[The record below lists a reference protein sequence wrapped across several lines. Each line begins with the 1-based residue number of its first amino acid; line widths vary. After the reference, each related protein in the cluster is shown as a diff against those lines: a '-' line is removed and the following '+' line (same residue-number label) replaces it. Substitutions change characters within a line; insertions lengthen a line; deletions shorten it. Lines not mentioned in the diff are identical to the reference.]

1 MALPLRMTDFSVTL
15 SLFALNVTNY
25 NTINSQNSMKNKKA
39 EINQPTKSLNENK
52 KPPKWFYLVLIFIP
66 VMFFVLLEAGLRIFN
81 YGYDFTVFKVVTDY
95 HADKLFLNP
104 EIPYKYFYGTR
115 SVPSALPDGFDKEKK
130 ANAFR
135 VFVFGGSSTAG
146 WPYVPNAS
154 FPRQLKRKLELLYP
168 ENTIEVINLGI
179 SAINSYTLRDFLPAV
194 LEQKPDLIL
203 IYAGHNEYYGALG
216 VGSTVSIGS
225 SRTLVNLYL
234 WLYNFKTTQLLRD
247 IISSVYG
254 IFNSTGKTEEA
265 SNETL
270 MSQMIGNSLIEY
282 DSDEYYAGIKQFEGN
297 LNDMLNVIRKNN
309 VPVILGKLTCNLR
322 DQKPFVSVKTE
333 KYPPAEEVFD
343 KANSKL
349 QKGNVEEAK
358 KLFFLAKEY
367 DALRFRAPQK
377 INDVISDLGKK
388 FNVPVVDI
396 DSVFQSQSPFNLVGY
411 NLTVDHLHPNIEGYR
426 LIAESFYTEMKS
438 RNLLPKGNRA
448 DLSEEKADS
457 ILKANFPFT
466 ALDSTLANFSIIVL
480 TGQYPFVPKGTPNYK
495 MLNYKMSTIVDTIA
509 STVFNKQMK
518 WETAHSKLA
527 EYYLNRNDIDK
538 FIREMDVIIAERPY
552 YDVPY
557 RTLAAYLIDKGYIE
571 RAIPYLKK
579 LDKIKSDFFSNKWL
593 GQVYLKL
600 NDAQTALPYLQK
612 AVQYGEADYQLW
624 YNLAGA
630 YYLNGNIE
638 LALTS
643 IERSLQLNPKNPLAI
658 NFYNQIKG
666 LKKN

>member
-1 MALPLRMTDFSVTL
+1 MEIKR
-15 SLFALNVTNY
+15 
-25 NTINSQNSMKNKKA
+25 INKKDSA
-39 EINQPTKSLNENK
+39 KQQEQQK
-52 KPPKWFYLVLIFIP
+52 KPPKWFYLILILIP
-66 VMFFVLLEAGLRIFN
+66 VLFFVLLELGLRVFN

-115 SVPSALPDGFDKEKK
+115 SVPSALPDGFDKDKK
-130 ANAFR
+130 PNAFR
-135 VFVFGGSSTAG
+135 VFVLGGSSTAG

-168 ENTIEVINLGI
+168 ENNIEVINLGI
-179 SAINSYTLRDFLPAV
+179 SAINSYTLRDFIPAV

-225 SRTLVNLYL
+225 SRKLVNLYL

-247 IISSVYG
+247 FISWVYG
-254 IFNSTGKTEEA
+254 LFKDTEKATEA

-270 MSQMIGNSLIEY
+270 MSQMIGNSLIAY
-282 DSDEYYAGIKQFEGN
+282 DSDEYWAGIKQFEGN
-297 LNDMLNVIRKNN
+297 LDDIIEMIRDKN
-309 VPVILGKLTCNLR
+309 VPVIIGKLTSNIR
-322 DQKPFVSVKTE
+322 EQKPFVSIKTE
-333 KYPPAEEVFD
+333 KYPPAEEVFI
-343 KANSKL
+343 KANEEL
-349 QKGNVEEAK
+349 EKGNIEEAG
-358 KLFFLAKEY
+358 KLFLLAKEY

-377 INDVISDLGKK
+377 INDVISEIGNK
-388 FNVPVVDI
+388 FKVPVVDI
-396 DSVFQSQSPFNLVGY
+396 DSVFRKLSPYELVGY
-411 NLTVDHLHPNIEGYR
+411 NLTVDHLHPNIDGYR
-426 LIAESFYTEMKS
+426 LIADTFYDEMKK
-438 RNLLPKGNRA
+438 RNLLPKGQRA

-495 MLNYKMSTIVDTIA
+495 MLNYKMSSIVDTIA
-509 STVFNKQMK
+509 AQIFNKQLK

-527 EYYLNRNDIDK
+527 EYYLNRNEIDK
-538 FIREMDVIIAERPY
+538 FIKEMEAIIAERPY

-579 LDKIKSDFFSNKWL
+579 LDEIKSDFFSNKWL

-600 NDAQTALPYLQK
+600 NKAETALPYLQK
-612 AVQYGEADYQLW
+612 AVQFGEADYQLW

-630 YYLNGNIE
+630 YYLNGNVN
-638 LALTS
+638 LAITS

-658 NFYNQIKG
+658 NFYNQIKSLG
-666 LKKN
+666 NKN

>member
-1 MALPLRMTDFSVTL
+1 MKR
-15 SLFALNVTNY
+15 N
-25 NTINSQNSMKNKKA
+25 NSTANKASKH
-39 EINQPTKSLNENK
+39 QPNLKR
-52 KPPKWFYLVLIFIP
+52 PPKWFYLILFLIP
-66 VMFFVLLEAGLRIFN
+66 VLFFVLLELGLRAFD

-95 HADKLFLNP
+95 HPDKLFLNP

-130 ANAFR
+130 PNAFR
-135 VFVFGGSSTAG
+135 IFVLGGSSTAG

-168 ENTIEVINLGI
+168 ENNIEVINLGI
-179 SAINSYTLRDFLPAV
+179 SAINSYTIRDFIPAL
-194 LEQKPDLIL
+194 LEQKPDLVL
-203 IYAGHNEYYGALG
+203 VYAGHNEYYGALG

-225 SRTLVNLYL
+225 SRFLVNLYL

-247 IISSVYG
+247 AISWVYG
-254 IFNSTGKTEEA
+254 LFNKTNQASEA

-270 MSQMIGNSLIEY
+270 MSQMIGNSLITY
-282 DSDEYYAGIKQFEGN
+282 DSDEYWAGIKQFEGN
-297 LNDMLNVIRKNN
+297 LRDIVEMIHDKN
-309 VPVILGKLTCNLR
+309 VPLILGKLTCNLR

-333 KYPPAEEVFD
+333 KYPSAEEVFNQ
-343 KANSKL
+343 ANEEFN
-349 QKGNVEEAK
+349 KGNIEEAK
-358 KLFFLAKEY
+358 KLFLLAKEY

-377 INDVISDLGKK
+377 INDVISEIGNQFK
-388 FNVPVVDI
+388 VPVVDI
-396 DSVFQSQSPFNLVGY
+396 DSVFRKFSPNELVGY
-411 NLTVDHLHPNIEGYR
+411 NLTVDHLHPNIDGYR
-426 LIAESFYTEMKS
+426 LIAETFYYKMKKM
-438 RNLLPKGNRA
+438 NLLPEGRRA

-509 STVFNKQMK
+509 AQIFNKQLK

-527 EYYLNRNDIDK
+527 EYYLNRNEIDK
-538 FIREMDVIIAERPY
+538 FIREMEVIIAERPY

-557 RTLAAYLIDKGYIE
+557 KNLAAYLIDKGYIE
-571 RAIPYLKK
+571 KAIPYLKK
-579 LDKIKSDFFSNKWL
+579 LDEIKSDFFSNKWL

-600 NDAQTALPYLQK
+600 NDVKTSLPYLQK
-612 AVQYGEADYQLW
+612 AVQYKEADYQLW

-630 YYLNGNIE
+630 YYLNGNVD
-638 LALTS
+638 LAISS

-658 NFYNQIKG
+658 NFYNQIKS
-666 LKKN
+666 LRQN

>member
-1 MALPLRMTDFSVTL
+1 MKKKILKE
-15 SLFALNVTNY
+15 N
-25 NTINSQNSMKNKKA
+25 NSIKTES
-39 EINQPTKSLNENK
+39 KSK
-52 KPPKWFYLVLIFIP
+52 KPPKWFYLVLVLIP
-66 VMFFVLLEAGLRIFN
+66 VLFFVLLEFGLRIFN

-115 SVPSALPDGFDKEKK
+115 SVPSALPDGFDKDKK
-130 ANAFR
+130 PNAFR
-135 VFVFGGSSTAG
+135 VFVLGGSSTAG

-168 ENTIEVINLGI
+168 QNNIEVINLGI
-179 SAINSYTLRDFLPAV
+179 SAINSYTLRDFIPAI
-194 LEQKPDLIL
+194 LDQKPDLIL

-225 SRTLVNLYL
+225 SRNLVNLYL

-247 IISSVYG
+247 FISWVYG
-254 IFNSTGKTEEA
+254 IFKDTEKATEA

-270 MSQMIGNSLIEY
+270 MSQMIGNSLIAY
-282 DSDEYYAGIKQFEGN
+282 NSDEYWAGIKQFEGN
-297 LNDMLNVIRKNN
+297 LDDIIEMILDKN
-309 VPVILGKLTCNLR
+309 VPVIIGKLTSNLR
-322 DQKPFVSVKTE
+322 EQKPFVSIKTE
-333 KYPPAEEVFD
+333 KYPAAEEVFI
-343 KANSKL
+343 KANEEL
-349 QKGNVEEAK
+349 EKGNIEEAR

-377 INDVISDLGKK
+377 INEVISEIGNK
-388 FNVPVVDI
+388 FKVPVVDI
-396 DSVFQSQSPFNLVGY
+396 DSVFRKLSPYELVGY
-411 NLTVDHLHPNIEGYR
+411 NLTVDHLHPNIDGYR
-426 LIAESFYTEMKS
+426 LIADTFYDEMKK
-438 RNLLPKGNRA
+438 RNLLPKGQRA

-495 MLNYKMSTIVDTIA
+495 MLNYKMSSIVDTIA
-509 STVFNKQMK
+509 AQIFNEQLK

-527 EYYLNRNDIDK
+527 EYYLNRNEIDK
-538 FIREMDVIIAERPY
+538 FIKEMEAIIAERPY

-579 LDKIKSDFFSNKWL
+579 LDEIKSDFFSNKWL

-600 NDAQTALPYLQK
+600 NKAETALPYLQK
-612 AVQYGEADYQLW
+612 AVQFGEADYQLW

-630 YYLNGNIE
+630 YYLNGNVD
-638 LALTS
+638 LAITS

-666 LKKN
+666 LKQN

>member
-1 MALPLRMTDFSVTL
+1 MKKKILKE
-15 SLFALNVTNY
+15 N
-25 NTINSQNSMKNKKA
+25 NSIKTES
-39 EINQPTKSLNENK
+39 KSK
-52 KPPKWFYLVLIFIP
+52 KPPKWFYLVLVLIP
-66 VMFFVLLEAGLRIFN
+66 VLFFVLLEIGLRIFK

-115 SVPSALPDGFDKEKK
+115 SVPSALPDGFDKDKK
-130 ANAFR
+130 PNAFR
-135 VFVFGGSSTAG
+135 VFVLGGSSTAG

-168 ENTIEVINLGI
+168 QNNIEVINLGI
-179 SAINSYTLRDFLPAV
+179 SAINSYTLRDFIPAI
-194 LEQKPDLIL
+194 LDQKPDLIL

-225 SRTLVNLYL
+225 SRNLVNLYL

-247 IISSVYG
+247 FISWVYG
-254 IFNSTGKTEEA
+254 IFKDTEKATEA

-270 MSQMIGNSLIEY
+270 MSQMIGNSLIAY
-282 DSDEYYAGIKQFEGN
+282 DSDEYWAGIKQFEGN
-297 LNDMLNVIRKNN
+297 LDDIIEMIRDKN
-309 VPVILGKLTCNLR
+309 VPVIIGKLTSNLR
-322 DQKPFVSVKTE
+322 EQKPFVSIKTE
-333 KYPPAEEVFD
+333 KYPAAEEVFI
-343 KANSKL
+343 KANEEL
-349 QKGNVEEAK
+349 EKGNIEEAR

-377 INDVISDLGKK
+377 INEVISEIGNK
-388 FNVPVVDI
+388 FKVPVVDI
-396 DSVFQSQSPFNLVGY
+396 DSVFRKLSPYELVGY
-411 NLTVDHLHPNIEGYR
+411 NLTVDHLHPNIDGYR
-426 LIAESFYTEMKS
+426 LIADTFYDEMKK
-438 RNLLPKGNRA
+438 RNLLPKGQRA

-495 MLNYKMSTIVDTIA
+495 MLNYKMSSIVDTIA
-509 STVFNKQMK
+509 AQIFNKQLK

-527 EYYLNRNDIDK
+527 EYYLNRNEIDK
-538 FIREMDVIIAERPY
+538 FIKEMEAIIAERPY

-579 LDKIKSDFFSNKWL
+579 LDEIKSDFFSNKWL

-600 NDAQTALPYLQK
+600 NKAETALPYLQK
-612 AVQYGEADYQLW
+612 AVQFGEADYQLW

-630 YYLNGNIE
+630 YYLNGNVD
-638 LALTS
+638 LAITS

-658 NFYNQIKG
+658 NFYNQIKSLG
-666 LKKN
+666 NKN

>member
-1 MALPLRMTDFSVTL
+1 MEIKR
-15 SLFALNVTNY
+15 
-25 NTINSQNSMKNKKA
+25 INKKDSA
-39 EINQPTKSLNENK
+39 KQQEQQK
-52 KPPKWFYLVLIFIP
+52 KPPKWFYLILILIP
-66 VMFFVLLEAGLRIFN
+66 VLFFVLLELGLRVLN

-115 SVPSALPDGFDKEKK
+115 SVPSALPDGFDKDKK
-130 ANAFR
+130 PNAFR
-135 VFVFGGSSTAG
+135 VFVLGGSSTAG

-168 ENTIEVINLGI
+168 QNNIEVINLGI
-179 SAINSYTLRDFLPAV
+179 SAINSYTLRDFIPAV

-225 SRTLVNLYL
+225 SRKLVNLYL

-247 IISSVYG
+247 FISWVYG
-254 IFNSTGKTEEA
+254 LFKDTEKATEA

-270 MSQMIGNSLIEY
+270 MSQMIGNSLIAY
-282 DSDEYYAGIKQFEGN
+282 DSDEYWAGINQFEGN
-297 LNDMLNVIRKNN
+297 LDDIIEMIRDKN
-309 VPVILGKLTCNLR
+309 VPVIIGKLTSNLR
-322 DQKPFVSVKTE
+322 EQKPFVSIKTE
-333 KYPPAEEVFD
+333 KYPPAEEVFI
-343 KANSKL
+343 KANEEL
-349 QKGNVEEAK
+349 EKGNIEEAG
-358 KLFFLAKEY
+358 KLFLLAKEY

-377 INDVISDLGKK
+377 INDVISEIGNK
-388 FNVPVVDI
+388 FKVPVVDI
-396 DSVFQSQSPFNLVGY
+396 DSVFRKLSPYELVGY
-411 NLTVDHLHPNIEGYR
+411 NLTVDHLHPNIDGYR
-426 LIAESFYTEMKS
+426 LIADTFYDEMKK
-438 RNLLPKGNRA
+438 RNLLPKGQRA

-495 MLNYKMSTIVDTIA
+495 MLNYKMSSIVDTIA
-509 STVFNKQMK
+509 AQIFNKQLK

-527 EYYLNRNDIDK
+527 EYYLNRNEIDK
-538 FIREMDVIIAERPY
+538 FIKEMEAIIAERPY

-579 LDKIKSDFFSNKWL
+579 LDEIKSDFFSNKWL

-600 NDAQTALPYLQK
+600 NKAETALPYLQK
-612 AVQYGEADYQLW
+612 AVQFGEADYQLW

-630 YYLNGNIE
+630 YYLNGNVD
-638 LALTS
+638 LAITS

-658 NFYNQIKG
+658 NFYNQIKSLG
-666 LKKN
+666 NKN

>member
-1 MALPLRMTDFSVTL
+1 MKKKILKE
-15 SLFALNVTNY
+15 N
-25 NTINSQNSMKNKKA
+25 NSIKTES
-39 EINQPTKSLNENK
+39 KSK
-52 KPPKWFYLVLIFIP
+52 KPPKWFYLILILIP
-66 VMFFVLLEAGLRIFN
+66 ILFFVLLELGLRVFN

-115 SVPSALPDGFDKEKK
+115 SVPSALPDGFDKDKK
-130 ANAFR
+130 PNAFR
-135 VFVFGGSSTAG
+135 VFVLGGSSTAG

-168 ENTIEVINLGI
+168 QNNIEVINLGI
-179 SAINSYTLRDFLPAV
+179 SAINSYTLRDFIPAV

-216 VGSTVSIGS
+216 VGSTVSVGS
-225 SRTLVNLYL
+225 SRELVNLYL
-234 WLYNFKTTQLLRD
+234 WFYNFKTTQLLRD
-247 IISSVYG
+247 FISWVYG
-254 IFNSTGKTEEA
+254 LFKDSQKATEV

-270 MSQMIGNSLIEY
+270 MSQMIGNSLIAY
-282 DSDEYYAGIKQFEGN
+282 DSDEYWAGIKQFEGN
-297 LNDMLNVIRKNN
+297 LDDIIEMIRDKN
-309 VPVILGKLTCNLR
+309 VPVIIGKLTSNLR
-322 DQKPFVSVKTE
+322 EQKPFVSIKTE
-333 KYPPAEEVFD
+333 KYPAAEEVFI
-343 KANSKL
+343 KANEEL
-349 QKGNVEEAK
+349 EKGNIEEAR

-377 INDVISDLGKK
+377 INDVISEIGNK
-388 FNVPVVDI
+388 FKVPVVDI
-396 DSVFQSQSPFNLVGY
+396 DSVFRKLSPYELVGY
-411 NLTVDHLHPNIEGYR
+411 NLTVDHLHPNIDGYR
-426 LIAESFYTEMKS
+426 LIADTFYDEMKK
-438 RNLLPKGNRA
+438 RNLLPKGQRT

-495 MLNYKMSTIVDTIA
+495 MLNYKMSSIVDTIA
-509 STVFNKQMK
+509 AQIFNKQLK

-527 EYYLNRNDIDK
+527 EYYLNRNEIDK
-538 FIREMDVIIAERPY
+538 FIKEMEAIIAERPY

-579 LDKIKSDFFSNKWL
+579 LDEIKSDFFSNKWL

-600 NDAQTALPYLQK
+600 NKAETALPYLQK
-612 AVQYGEADYQLW
+612 AVQFGEADYQLW

-630 YYLNGNIE
+630 YYLNGNVD
-638 LALTS
+638 LAITS

-666 LKKN
+666 LKQN

>member
-1 MALPLRMTDFSVTL
+1 MKKKTTQQDYAKKDKPDIKTE
-15 SLFALNVTNY
+15 
-25 NTINSQNSMKNKKA
+25 SQ
-39 EINQPTKSLNENK
+39 LK
-52 KPPKWFYLVLIFIP
+52 KPPKWFYLILFLIP
-66 VMFFVLLEAGLRIFN
+66 VLFFVLLETGLRAFD

-95 HADKLFLNP
+95 HPDKLFLNP

-130 ANAFR
+130 PNAFR
-135 VFVFGGSSTAG
+135 VFVLGGSSTAG

-168 ENTIEVINLGI
+168 ENNIEVINLGI
-179 SAINSYTLRDFLPAV
+179 SAINSYTLRDFVPAV

-216 VGSTVSIGS
+216 VGSTVSLGT
-225 SRTLVNLYL
+225 SRTLINLYL

-247 IISSVYG
+247 VVSWVYG
-254 IFNSTGKTEEA
+254 LFTNTDKATEA
-265 SNETL
+265 GNETL
-270 MSQMIGNSLIEY
+270 MAQMIGNSLISY
-282 DSDEYYAGIKQFEGN
+282 DSDEYHAGIKQFEGN
-297 LNDMLNVIRKNN
+297 LSDIIEMTREKNI
-309 VPVILGKLTCNLR
+309 PVILGKLTCNLR
-322 DQKPFVSVKTE
+322 DQKPFVSVKAG
-333 KYPPAEEVFD
+333 KYPPADEVFNQ
-343 KANSKL
+343 ATEELS
-349 QKGNVEEAK
+349 KGNINNAK
-358 KLFFLAKEY
+358 KLFLLAKEY

-377 INDVISDLGKK
+377 INDVISEIGNK
-388 FNVPVVDI
+388 FNIPVIDI
-396 DSVFQSQSPFNLVGY
+396 DSVFRKLSPYELVGY
-411 NLTVDHLHPNIEGYR
+411 NLTVDHLHPNIDGYR
-426 LIAESFYTEMKS
+426 LIANAFYDEMKKS
-438 RNLLPKGNRA
+438 NLLPKGQHSN
-448 DLSEEKADS
+448 LTEEKADS

-466 ALDSTLANFSIIVL
+466 ALDSTLANYSIIVL

-495 MLNYKMSTIVDTIA
+495 MLNYKMSNIVDTIA
-509 STVFNKQMK
+509 AQIFNKQLK

-527 EYYLNRNDIDK
+527 EYYLNRNEIDK
-538 FIREMDVIIAERPY
+538 FIREMEVIIAERPY

-571 RAIPYLKK
+571 KAIPYLKK
-579 LDKIKSDFFSNKWL
+579 LDQIKSDFFSNKWL

-600 NDAQTALPYLQK
+600 NEADTALPYLQK

-630 YYLNGNIE
+630 YYLNGNVD
-638 LALTS
+638 LAITS

-666 LKKN
+666 LKQN